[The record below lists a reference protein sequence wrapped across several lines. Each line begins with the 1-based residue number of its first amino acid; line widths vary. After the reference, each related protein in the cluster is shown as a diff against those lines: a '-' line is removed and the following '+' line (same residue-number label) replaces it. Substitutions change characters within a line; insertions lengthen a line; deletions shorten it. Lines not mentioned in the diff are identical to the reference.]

1 MNFNVENDDGS
12 SFPIVGDLADD
23 EVNFAPDDETIDGH
37 KILRGELE
45 ASDDSSYVRNLH
57 ISALYEDN
65 GGETLDHLT
74 YGYWISATGEFVV
87 GEDDILESAMLDN
100 VDLGAFVDGRLIDGD
115 AFTPGGMS
123 AAYTGKTSGLYV
135 YEALNG
141 ENMEGAHF
149 DAVIELRADFS
160 ETSIEGDI
168 ADFMFIDPF
177 TVDVETGAFEEES
190 SETPDLNTVIRLL
203 GGNIE
208 SDGFFTGS
216 EVRIASS
223 QNEPGTPVS
232 EGRWGGDFSAGAE
245 LVAGTYAA
253 VWMDEESGA
262 NVGEGSLVGAFV
274 ADEDP
279 PPQ

>member
-1 MNFNVENDDGS
+1 M
-12 SFPIVGDLADD
+12 
-23 EVNFAPDDETIDGH
+23 
-37 KILRGELE
+37 RGELE

-65 GGETLDHLT
+65 GGTTSDHLT

-149 DAVIELRADFS
+149 DA
-160 ETSIEGDI
+160 DI
-168 ADFMFIDPF
+168 VLSATFLDNEIVGNIANFMFIDPF
-177 TVDVETGAFEEES
+177 TVDVETGAFEEAIFI
-190 SETPDLNTVIRLL
+190 ETDPEGVTIALGDGTIRQDGTFRGQTVTV
-203 GGNIE
+203 
-208 SDGFFTGS
+208 SDST
-216 EVRIASS
+216 A
-223 QNEPGTPVS
+223 TPVS
-232 EGRWGGDFSAGAE
+232 RGTWGGDFSTGAE

-253 VWMDEESGA
+253 TWIDEENGGVRTGDGA
-262 NVGEGSLVGAFV
+262 LVGAFV
-274 ADEDP
+274 ADDD
-279 PPQ
+279 